1 MAAIVMLLSVGFVY
15 CSGFTAFAAV
25 DLDVTLVPPPE
36 SVQNNGNCPVELDI
50 VTKSANGYVEL
61 VIKIEYDADLL
72 ALAAPVNQNGY
83 KVTGSRG
90 QLTLTYF
97 DPTGTNTPTP
107 IGNTEAITINF
118 TVLENAPDTTTKIKA
133 TVDHAYNSKGKNIT
147 WTPIYDKTIEIIR
160 INDDIGGTTSS
171 ETEDV
176 SSQFVVGKN
185 IGTVTR
191 TTGTAAGSGK
201 VAGVLFG
208 ALVIFGAGVLVGY
221 IVCMKKYGIEG
232 GLFAKAESPQSDYDN
247 SGPPR
252 KPIKPITPRHPR
264 TPADSYDDYDAYDK
278 YDDYDKYAGNN
289 DDGFYTKPG
298 EEYTISDDSDDYFT
312 SASAGKGTGGNYME
326 IFTSAAPMGSR
337 SLDPADFGSLSVTGS
352 GREPQKNAS
361 EEDEY
366 PSLFRQGSGISN
378 STKPFFD
385 ESEDSIFGKFSG
397 NVERNVDD
405 GYGGLSSRSRDRSE
419 RARRNR

>member
-133 TVDHAYNSKGKNIT
+133 TVDHAYNNKGKNIT

-160 INDDIGGTTSS
+160 INDDIGGTTAS
-171 ETEDV
+171 ETEEV

-191 TTGTAAGSGK
+191 ATGGTAGGGR
-201 VAGVLFG
+201 VAAVLFG
-208 ALVIFGAGVLVGY
+208 ALVIFGTGVLVGY

-232 GLFAKAESPQSDYDN
+232 GLFQKKESPQSDYDN
-247 SGPPR
+247 IGPPPR
-252 KPIKPITPRHPR
+252 KSRR
-264 TPADSYDDYDAYDK
+264 SEGSYDDYDAYDK
-278 YDDYDKYAGNN
+278 YDDYGGYAGNN

-298 EEYTISDDSDDYFT
+298 EEYTVGDDDDDYFT
-312 SASAGKGTGGNYME
+312 SSPAGNGSGGNYMD

-337 SLDPADFGSLSVTGS
+337 SLDPADFGSFAGN
-352 GREPQKNAS
+352 GREQKKPLT
-361 EEDEY
+361 EEDDY

>member
-25 DLDVTLVPPPE
+25 DLDVTIVPPPE

-61 VIKIEYDADLL
+61 VINIEYDADLL
-72 ALAAPVNQNGY
+72 ALSAPVNQNGY

-97 DPTGTNTPTP
+97 DPTGTDTPTP

-133 TVDHAYNSKGKNIT
+133 TVDHAYNNKGKNIT

-171 ETEDV
+171 ESEEV

-185 IGTVTR
+185 IGAVTR
-191 TTGTAAGSGK
+191 STGGTTGGGSVAA
-201 VAGVLFG
+201 VILG

-221 IVCMKKYGIEG
+221 LICMKKYGIEG
-232 GLFAKAESPQSDYDN
+232 GLFQKTKPTHSDYDN
-247 SGPPR
+247 SAPPPR
-252 KPIKPITPRHPR
+252 QRRK
-264 TPADSYDDYDAYDK
+264 PADDYDDYDRYDGYDK
-278 YDDYDKYAGNN
+278 YDDDETYAGNN
-289 DDGFYTKPG
+289 DDGFYTRPG
-298 EEYTISDDSDDYFT
+298 EEYTVGGDDEDYF
-312 SASAGKGTGGNYME
+312 ASAPAGSGSGGSYTD
-326 IFTSAAPMGSR
+326 IFTSVSPIGSR
-337 SLDPADFGSLSVTGS
+337 SLDPADFGGLSVG
-352 GREPQKNAS
+352 GREQKKSRS